1 MPSRS
6 QLFCIVCGGAD
17 VVGLIQLI
25 SVPVIC
31 TQLWRSASEARKVAR
46 ADIDLVGC
54 RGCGHVFNAVF
65 DPARITYEANYE
77 NSLMASP
84 RYRQFTDAIIERL
97 FAAYD
102 LKGRTVV
109 EIGCGRGE
117 FRHILCQRGI
127 RTGIGFEPSR
137 PSETVSVDGAMMRF
151 ISSVFDPALAPHAD
165 AVCTR
170 HVLEHLPR
178 PVDLLRAIRKAY
190 ASCPA
195 QVLFIEVP
203 NGGFMLDQL
212 GIWEFLYEELSY
224 FTPSSLA
231 NMLRLAGLGI
241 ERIEPA
247 FGGYLLIAEA
257 ICGPH
262 DARHPA
268 SSPAVAEN
276 FHTFGARYTA
286 TVTAWREWM
295 DLARRQGKRL
305 ALWGGG
311 SKGIT
316 FLNLLDR
323 NGQHVVQHVIDIN
336 PLKTGTFTAGTGH
349 QIVPPAALK
358 DSPPDAIL
366 LMNPEYETEVRR
378 ALRDLNIAVQLIP
391 VSGYLPP
398 PATA

>member
-1 MPSRS
+1 MPSHI

-17 VVGLIQLI
+17 VVGLIHLA
-25 SVPVIC
+25 SMPVIC

-54 RGCGHVFNAVF
+54 RGCGHVFNAAF
-65 DPARITYEANYE
+65 DPARITYDASYE
-77 NSLMASP
+77 NSLMVST

-117 FRHILCQRGI
+117 FLHRLCQRGI

-137 PSETVSVDGAMMRF
+137 PSETVSVDGAMMRL

-165 AVCTR
+165 AVCIR
-170 HVLEHLPR
+170 HVLEHLHR

-190 ASCPA
+190 ASCP
-195 QVLFIEVP
+195 VLFVEVP

-231 NMLRLAGLGI
+231 CMLRLAGLGI

-257 ICGPH
+257 MCEPR

-268 SSPAVAEN
+268 PSPMMAEN
-276 FHTFGARYTA
+276 LDTFGARYTA
-286 TVTAWREWM
+286 TVTA
-295 DLARRQGKRL
+295 
-305 ALWGGG
+305 
-311 SKGIT
+311 
-316 FLNLLDR
+316 
-323 NGQHVVQHVIDIN
+323 
-336 PLKTGTFTAGTGH
+336 
-349 QIVPPAALK
+349 
-358 DSPPDAIL
+358 
-366 LMNPEYETEVRR
+366 
-378 ALRDLNIAVQLIP
+378 
-391 VSGYLPP
+391 
-398 PATA
+398 